1 MNLAYDSEVH
11 FADDGLIY
19 FLNPVRM
26 FAPDLNEL
34 DQTEEDD
41 ISIYGRIFR
50 PEFQMTYSTGEPNN
64 DFLLVTWQNPIPCSE
79 CGEIITDYDY
89 FYYEKNKVDKNK
101 TQVKQYYCCIR
112 CYIRLQP
119 YDGFKVPSNKI
130 VKKTL
135 PAHLRKTLWVNA
147 RTGEITEKMPM
158 KLIPINPD
166 AYITFPEF
174 ADG

>member
-1 MNLAYDSEVH
+1 MNLPFDSEIH

-19 FLNPVRM
+19 FLNPVRI
-26 FAPDLNEL
+26 FAPDLSEL
-34 DQTEEDD
+34 DESHDD
-41 ISIYGRIFR
+41 ILMYGKVFR

-64 DFLLVTWQNPIPCSE
+64 DFLLVTWKNPVPCSE

-89 FYYEKNKVDKNK
+89 FYYEKRSLDKNK
-101 TQVKQYYCCIR
+101 ALLKQYYCCIR
-112 CYIRLQP
+112 CYVRLQP

-135 PAHLRKTLWVNA
+135 PTHLRKTLWVNA
-147 RTGEITEKMPM
+147 RTGEIAEKMPM

-166 AYITFPEF
+166 AFVYFPEF
-174 ADG
+174 IDG